1 MILSNDTIIS
11 LRDISVAYQNTVA
24 LYDVNIDIFKND
36 FIGICGSNGSG
47 KTTLLK
53 TILGAVKPFKG
64 NINILGKDINDL
76 GRKEKF
82 KIGYVPQIQPIDRNF
97 PALVEDVVAMGRYA
111 QVGIFHKFKDKDKTL
126 ITNALEMIDMLDYA
140 CRPIGHLSGGQQQKV
155 WIARALAQ
163 DAEILLLDEPVSAL
177 DFKMTKSVLELLRK
191 LNEENEKTIIM
202 ILHNI
207 KLLKE
212 YTKRLICLNKTIF
225 FDGSPQSPEA
235 DREIERIFF
244 M

>member
-1 MILSNDTIIS
+1 MKMQNNTIIS
-11 LRDISVAYQNTVA
+11 LYDVSVAYQNTVA
-24 LYDVNIDIFKND
+24 LYDVNIDIQKNN
-36 FIGICGSNGSG
+36 FVGICGSNGSG

-53 TILGAVKPFKG
+53 TILGEVKPFKG
-64 NINILGKDINDL
+64 IINLFDKNIYDLRRKD
-76 GRKEKF
+76 KF

-111 QVGIFHKFKDKDKTL
+111 QVGFLRKFKDKDKIL
-126 ITNALEMIDMLDYA
+126 ITNALETIDMLDYA

-163 DAEILLLDEPVSAL
+163 NAEILLLDEPVSAL
-177 DFKMTKSVLELLRK
+177 DFKMTKSVLDLLKK
-191 LNEENEKTIIM
+191 LNEENDKTIIM

-212 YTKRLICLNKTIF
+212 YAKRLVCLNKTIF
-225 FDGSPQSPEA
+225 YDGSPQNPEA
-235 DREIERIFF
+235 DKEIDRIFF